1 MKFIVEVNRKYL
13 VAVEAETLCGAE
25 HVILDRYADEINT
38 YHVISGAMAYDRE
51 GMKTDYFMTALE
63 SCETISLAEL
73 DGKVKAIAESCEK
86 IDELRDYKKQLE
98 RKLEEIEVE
107 IERLQTEYTET
118 KIKTFNLENKIAK
131 IINGIG
137 DMKAEIGA

>member
-73 DGKVKAIAESCEK
+73 DRRVSEIVAGYE
-86 IDELRDYKKQLE
+86 
-98 RKLEEIEVE
+98 KLEEVQSCRKDIMKRKGELE
-107 IERLQTEYTET
+107 AEMERIQNEYAELGARYN
-118 KIKTFNLENKIAK
+118 NLTSKANNIVKDID
-131 IINGIG
+131 G
-137 DMKAEIGA
+137 MKAELGA

>member
-51 GMKTDYFMTALE
+51 GMKTDYFAAALE

-73 DGKVKAIAESCEK
+73 DRRVSEIVAGYE
-86 IDELRDYKKQLE
+86 
-98 RKLEEIEVE
+98 KLEEVQSYRKDIMKRKEE
-107 IERLQTEYTET
+107 LEAEMERIQNEYAELGA
-118 KIKTFNLENKIAK
+118 KYNNLTSKANNIVKDID
-131 IINGIG
+131 G
-137 DMKAEIGA
+137 MKAEIGA